1 MTNILEV
8 SDLRIWDN
16 DTGRVIVPG
25 SSFQVKQGSCLAI
38 VGESGS
44 GKSVTCRAIM
54 RLNKAS
60 IRQSGD
66 ILFNGINVAE
76 LPEQAMRKLRG
87 RRLCMILQHGMR
99 AFDPS
104 RAIGVHVRE
113 TLKQHYGWS
122 RSESEANMVLA
133 MESVMLKN
141 PAAILNQY
149 PHQLSGG
156 MLQRIM
162 IALAIVLEPDMIIAD
177 EPTTALDT
185 ISQFEVVEQL
195 AQLRDRLG
203 CSMILVSHDLGIV
216 RKLADEVVVMK
227 TGEIV
232 ERGATEAIFSEAR
245 HEYTRY
251 LVSSKLALDQ
261 HFKRIMGGV
270 GVAQRGSRGQVV

>member
-1 MTNILEV
+1 LTNILEV
-8 SDLRIWDN
+8 SDLRIWDS
-16 DTGRVIVPG
+16 DTGHVIVPG
-25 SSFQVKQGSCLAI
+25 SSFQVRQGSCLAI

-44 GKSVTCRAIM
+44 GKSVTCRAVM

-60 IRQSGD
+60 IRQSGSIRFD
-66 ILFNGINVAE
+66 GVDVSE
-76 LPEQAMRKLRG
+76 LSEQDMRKLRG
-87 RRLCMILQHGMR
+87 KRMCMILQHGMR

-104 RAIGVHVRE
+104 RVIGVHLRE

-122 RSESEANMVLA
+122 RSESDASMVMA
-133 MESVMLKN
+133 MRSVMLKD

-203 CSMILVSHDLGIV
+203 CAMILVSHDLGIV
-216 RKLADEVVVMK
+216 RTMADEVIVMK
-227 TGEIV
+227 AGVIV
-232 ERGATEAIFSEAR
+232 ERGATEAIFSDAR
-245 HEYTRY
+245 HAYTRY
-251 LVSSKLALDQ
+251 LVSSKLALDR
-261 HFKRIMGGV
+261 HFQRMMEGVGGGV
-270 GVAQRGSRGQVV
+270 AER